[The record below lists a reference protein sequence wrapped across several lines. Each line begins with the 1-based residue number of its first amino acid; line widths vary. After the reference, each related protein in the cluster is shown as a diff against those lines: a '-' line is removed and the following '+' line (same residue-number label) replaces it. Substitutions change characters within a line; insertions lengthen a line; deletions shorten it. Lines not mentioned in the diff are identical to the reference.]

1 MQTGKDFIF
10 IFIIFT
16 VSIVSLI
23 LYSSNI
29 LEPVQKIEAQN
40 SQLKFSF
47 VEKWGSNGS
56 GPSKFVRPHDVNFDS
71 KGFVYVSDR
80 ELNNIQKF
88 THNGTFIKMWGSKGS
103 GDGQFRVPYSIGVDP
118 KGKIY
123 VVDREN
129 HRIQKFD
136 SDGTFLAKAGNGK
149 GNADNQLNRPE
160 DIAFSPFG
168 VFVTDTGNDRILKFN
183 SSFILVN
190 KWGSKGTGEGQFIH
204 PHAIDIDSKGNV
216 FVGELNRPG
225 VQVFDINGKFLKKWG
240 SKGTVDGQFSVPQE
254 HIAVDKQDRV
264 YIVDG
269 ESNPRVQIFDTDGHF
284 LGKIGS
290 HCQMSAGEGCMDP
303 DGPGPLELG
312 DGQFSK
318 PEHVSIDSQGKVYV
332 VDRGN
337 KRIQVFVPIADDL
350 SK

>member
-10 IFIIFT
+10 IFTIFT
-16 VSIVSLI
+16 VSMFSLI

-29 LEPVQKIEAQN
+29 IDPVQKIEAQN

-47 VEKWGSNGS
+47 IEKWGSNGS
-56 GPSKFVRPHDVNFDS
+56 GPSKFVRPHDVGFDS

-88 THNGTFIKMWGSKGS
+88 TNNGTFIKMWGSKGS
-103 GDGQFRVPYSIGVDP
+103 GDGQFRVPYSVGVDP
-118 KGKIY
+118 KDEIY

-129 HRIQKFD
+129 HRIQEFD
-136 SDGTFLAKAGNGK
+136 SDGTFLAKGGNGR
-149 GNADNQLNRPE
+149 GNSDNQFNRPE
-160 DIAFSPFG
+160 DITLSPFG

-190 KWGSKGTGEGQFIH
+190 KWGSKGTRDGQFKH
-204 PHAIDIDSKGNV
+204 PHAIDVDSKGNV
-216 FVGELNRPG
+216 YVGELNRPG

-240 SKGTVDGQFSVPQE
+240 SKGTGDGQFSVPQE

-269 ESNPRVQIFDTDGHF
+269 ESNPRVQIFDTHGHF

-290 HCQMSAGEGCMDP
+290 HCQMSTGEGCVDP

-337 KRIQVFVPIADDL
+337 KRIQVFVPIAVDL